1 MKTSEFNRRLKAAGC
16 YILREGGRH
25 TIWYNPTTD
34 QKFAVPRHQSK
45 EVIKGVLLNAKKAL
59 GLE

>member
-1 MKTSEFNRRLKAAGC
+1 MKTSEFNRLLKAAGC

-25 TIWYNPTTD
+25 TIWYNPATE
-34 QKFAVPRHQSK
+34 QKFAVGRHQSK
-45 EVIKGVLLNAKKAL
+45 EVSKGVFLNAKKAL